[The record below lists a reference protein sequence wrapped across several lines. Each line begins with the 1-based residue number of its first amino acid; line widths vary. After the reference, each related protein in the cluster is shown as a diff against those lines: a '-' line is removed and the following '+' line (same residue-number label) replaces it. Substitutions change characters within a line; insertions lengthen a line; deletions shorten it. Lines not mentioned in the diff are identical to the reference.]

1 MLNRAVLIVRY
12 KQPFVDWINAVEP
25 NPQQRLKLADANDNN
40 SAYLIEEVEDDEELQ
55 EWLKLN
61 GVALMEAE
69 LSGWFTESQL
79 WPKDRSLA
87 LFNKWCAVEL
97 HTLVFE
103 TGTTPLQERDD

>member
-1 MLNRAVLIVRY
+1 VLNRAVLIVRY

-40 SAYLIEEVEDDEELQ
+40 SAYLIEVEDVEDLP
-55 EWLKLN
+55 EWLQVN
-61 GVALMEAE
+61 AVALMEAE
-69 LSGWFTESQL
+69 LGGWYTESQL

-97 HTLVFE
+97 HTLVFD
-103 TGTTPLQERDD
+103 TGTTPLQDRDD